1 MLIVVHLARRC
12 FLLSDLMSIWMIYM
26 NDTPGMSI
34 VEFCVYIYGMGGD
47 RHGRHVW
54 DWILYMLDGLT
65 LKEGN
70 GINLGS
76 MHGCS

>member
-1 MLIVVHLARRC
+1 
-12 FLLSDLMSIWMIYM
+12 M

-47 RHGRHVW
+47 RHGRHAW
-54 DWILYMLDGLT
+54 DWILYMLDGPT

-70 GINLGS
+70 GINVGS
-76 MHGCS
+76 TLCMDAHSQNGLFTWKGHAEYGVCYCGK